1 MGCLLNILWLLFGG
15 LVVAVEYA
23 LSSLILM
30 LTVVGIPFGLQT
42 MKLAVLALW
51 PFGKKVVYRNGSDGC
66 LSLEMNILW
75 ILVGGFSIC
84 LTHLALGLFLCIT
97 IVGIPFG
104 MQHFKMASLALTP
117 FGKDIVDDVA

>member
-23 LSSLILM
+23 LSSLVLM

-51 PFGKKVVYRNGSDGC
+51 PFGKKVVYSNGPDGC
-66 LSLEMNILW
+66 LSLGMNILW

>member
-42 MKLAVLALW
+42 MKLAVLTLW

-66 LSLEMNILW
+66 LSLGMNILW

-104 MQHFKMASLALTP
+104 VQHFKMASLALTP

>member
-1 MGCLLNILWLLFGG
+1 M
-15 LVVAVEYA
+15 VVAVEYA

-42 MKLAVLALW
+42 MKLAVLSLW
-51 PFGKKVVYRNGSDGC
+51 PFGKKVVYSNSPDGC
-66 LSLEMNILW
+66 LSLGMNILW

>member
-51 PFGKKVVYRNGSDGC
+51 PFGKKVVYSNGPDGC
-66 LSLEMNILW
+66 LSLGMNILW
-75 ILVGGFSIC
+75 ILVGK
-84 LTHLALGLFLCIT
+84 HWYRR
-97 IVGIPFG
+97 V
-104 MQHFKMASLALTP
+104 MMK
-117 FGKDIVDDVA
+117 